1 MQLFVIRL
9 SKVYKERQNWH
20 SFELK
25 WLTYVKDKSFS
36 LFALC
41 ASDNLFSILQ
51 FETSYS
57 HYTLRHKN

>member
-1 MQLFVIRL
+1 MQMFGILL
-9 SKVYKERQNWH
+9 SAKVYKERQNWR

-41 ASDNLFSILQ
+41 ASYNLFYIL
-51 FETSYS
+51 F
-57 HYTLRHKN
+57 N